1 MIVLITGLI
10 ILILDLF
17 LTPRSRYLNE
27 VVGLAGLLVALICTL
42 GTAGAPRQ
50 VFMAMAVVDRLGAF
64 FNATFLLIAA
74 LTMLLS
80 ASYVRREGVSAG
92 EYYALLLF
100 ATTGFM
106 FVAAAADL
114 VMVFLA
120 IETLSI
126 ATYILAGLL
135 RDEPRSQE
143 AAFKYF
149 MLGALSSAFFLYG
162 IATIYGALGST
173 NLLTLAQALGQGGMS
188 RLLLMG
194 MALLIVGLGFK
205 VAVVP
210 FHMWAPDVY
219 EGAPTAVTAFMTAGP
234 KAAAFAAFLRVF
246 FQGFATP
253 AVAQKWIPIFAVL
266 AALTMILGN
275 FVAIA
280 QKSIKRMLA
289 YSSIAHAG
297 YAFVA
302 LVAHNDLG
310 ARSIL
315 YYLVAYT
322 LMSLGAFTVL
332 MVVARREEG
341 PNGPAPTQWRQGPD
355 GSVPARQQSVA
366 VQGESGGSE
375 ASMTIA
381 GTHAPTQSRQQR
393 YAFDDYAGLGTTHP
407 LLAAVMSLFMFA
419 LAGFPPTAGFAGKF
433 YVFSAAV
440 QAGHYVLALV
450 GVLTS
455 VVSVVYYARV
465 VMLMYM
471 HEPNGT
477 APVLRLAPTT
487 KVVLGLTALGVL
499 YMGIFPGGV
508 MRLAERSV
516 QLLF

>member
-1 MIVLITGLI
+1 MDATALLESTGALLPHMTVLVTGLL
-10 ILILDLF
+10 ILTLDLF

-27 VVGLAGLLVALICTL
+27 IIGLAGLALALMSTICL
-42 GTAGAPRQ
+42 SGEPRQ

-64 FNATFLLIAA
+64 FNVTFILIAA
-74 LTMLLS
+74 LTILLS
-80 ASYVRREGVSAG
+80 ASYVRREDVSAG
-92 EYYALLLF
+92 EYYALILF

-135 RDEPRSQE
+135 RDEQRSQE

-162 IATIYGALGST
+162 IATIYGALGTT
-173 NLLTLAQALGQGGMS
+173 NLMTLSQALGKGEAAP
-188 RLLLMG
+188 LLLMG

-219 EGAPTAVTAFMTAGP
+219 DGAPTAVTAFMTAGP

-246 FQGFATP
+246 FQGFAAP
-253 AVAQKWIPIFAVL
+253 EMAHKWVPIFAVL

-280 QKSIKRMLA
+280 QQSIKRMLA

-302 LVAHNDLG
+302 LVAHNTLG
-310 ARSIL
+310 AKGIL

-332 MVVARREEG
+332 TIVAQREE
-341 PNGPAPTQWRQGPD
+341 
-355 GSVPARQQSVA
+355 
-366 VQGESGGSE
+366 
-375 ASMTIA
+375 
-381 GTHAPTQSRQQR
+381 QR
-393 YAFDDYAGLGTTHP
+393 YAFDDYAGLGTTNP
-407 LLAAVMSLFMFA
+407 LLAAVMALYMFA

-440 QAGHYVLALV
+440 QTGHYVLALI

-465 VMLMYM
+465 IMMMYM
-471 HEPNGT
+471 REPH
-477 APVLRLAPTT
+477 AHRPLPRLAPSTLA
-487 KVVLGLTALGVL
+487 VLGITALGTL
-499 YMGIFPGGV
+499 YLGIFPGSV

>member
-1 MIVLITGLI
+1 MDVTALLDSTIALLPQMIVLITGLI
-10 ILILDLF
+10 ILTLDLF

-27 VVGLAGLLVALICTL
+27 VVGLAGLFVALLCTL

-50 VFMAMAVVDRLGAF
+50 VFMSMAVVDQLGVF
-64 FNATFLLIAA
+64 FNATFVLIAA

-149 MLGALSSAFFLYG
+149 ILGALSSAFFLYG

-173 NLLTLAQALGQGGMS
+173 NLLTLAQTLDRGDVS

-194 MALLIVGLGFK
+194 MGLLIVGLGFK
-205 VAVVP
+205 VAIVP
-210 FHMWAPDVY
+210 FHMWVPDVY

-246 FQGFATP
+246 FQGFAASP
-253 AVAQKWIPIFAVL
+253 MAHKWIPIFAVL

-280 QKSIKRMLA
+280 QKSVKRMLA

-310 ARSIL
+310 ASSVL

-332 MVVARREEG
+332 MVVARHEEQ
-341 PNGPAPTQWRQGPD
+341 P
-355 GSVPARQQSVA
+355 
-366 VQGESGGSE
+366 
-375 ASMTIA
+375 
-381 GTHAPTQSRQQR
+381 

-407 LLAAVMSLFMFA
+407 LLAAVMALFMFA

-440 QAGHYVLALV
+440 QAGHYVLALI

-471 HEPNGT
+471 HEPHGA
-477 APVLRLAPTT
+477 APIPHLAPTT
-487 KVVLGLTALGVL
+487 KLVLGVTALGIL

-508 MRLAERSV
+508 LRLAERSV
-516 QLLF
+516 QFLF

>member
-1 MIVLITGLI
+1 MDATALLQSTGALLPHMIVLVTGLAV
-10 ILILDLF
+10 LTLDLF
-17 LTPRSRYLNE
+17 LTQRSRYINE
-27 VVGLAGLLVALICTL
+27 VVGLVGLGLALVAIL
-42 GTAGAPRQ
+42 GTAGEPRS
-50 VFMAMAVVDRLGAF
+50 VFMAMAVVDKLGAF
-64 FNATFLLIAA
+64 FNATFVLIAG
-74 LTMLLS
+74 LTILLS
-80 ASYVRREGVSAG
+80 ANYVRREDISAG

-114 VMVFLA
+114 VMIFLA

-162 IATIYGALGST
+162 IATIYGAVGST
-173 NLLTLAQALGQGGMS
+173 NLAVLSQKLGTGDVTP
-188 RLLLMG
+188 LLLMG
-194 MALLIVGLGFK
+194 MGLLVVGLGFK

-219 EGAPTAVTAFMTAGP
+219 EGAPTAITAFMSAGP
-234 KAAAFAAFLRVF
+234 KAAAFAAFMRVF
-246 FQGFATP
+246 FQGFAAP
-253 AVAQKWIPIFAVL
+253 ALAQQWVPIFAVL

-275 FVAIA
+275 FVALA
-280 QKSIKRMLA
+280 QQSIKRMLA

-302 LVAHNDLG
+302 LVAHNNLG
-310 ARSIL
+310 ARGIL
-315 YYLVAYT
+315 YYLVSYT

-332 MVVARREEG
+332 IIVARREE
-341 PNGPAPTQWRQGPD
+341 
-355 GSVPARQQSVA
+355 
-366 VQGESGGSE
+366 
-375 ASMTIA
+375 
-381 GTHAPTQSRQQR
+381 QR
-393 YAFDDYAGLGTTHP
+393 YAFDDYAGLGTTNP

-440 QAGHYVLALV
+440 QAGHYVLALI
-450 GVLTS
+450 GALTS

-465 VMLMYM
+465 IMMMYM
-471 HEPNGT
+471 REPDGRQ
-477 APVLRLAPTT
+477 PLPRLAPSTMA
-487 KVVLGLTALGVL
+487 VLGITALGTL
-499 YMGIFPGGV
+499 YLGLFPGGV